1 MQWAWYRKW
10 HFIADSQSTTRA
22 PFFLESISI
31 SYCYCFPFECVQ
43 FIPFMFQESFLLVYW
58 IRVDFF
64 PANKGPPVAE
74 LFDIWKHFVN
84 QPSMPVI
91 NVRSVNIFWI
101 TAVKSVAFC
110 KCCLRFLALPIN
122 PNICFSIQS
131 CMQMS
136 SLKYATRTKET
147 DIQLSISSYVL
158 LKTAVKGAS
167 LKGRTQGSVAN
178 EKNSL
183 YSSNCAPNV
192 KIEIISKCKSQ
203 AASH

>member
-1 MQWAWYRKW
+1 MRPI
-10 HFIADSQSTTRA
+10 H
-22 PFFLESISI
+22 
-31 SYCYCFPFECVQ
+31 
-43 FIPFMFQESFLLVYW
+43 SFHVSR
-58 IRVDFF
+58 IFSACIVNSRGFFF
-64 PANKGPPVAE
+64 PRTKVPLSLRSSAFENISSINHRC
-74 LFDIWKHFVN
+74 L
-84 QPSMPVI
+84 VI

-110 KCCLRFLALPIN
+110 KCCLRFLVLPIN

-158 LKTAVKGAS
+158 LKTAIKGAS
-167 LKGRTQGSVAN
+167 LKGRTLGSVAN

-183 YSSNCAPNV
+183 CSSNCAPNV

-203 AASH
+203 AAIH

>member
-10 HFIADSQSTTRA
+10 HFIAGSQSTMPAT
-22 PFFLESISI
+22 FFLESIAFHIAIVSRLNA
-31 SYCYCFPFECVQ
+31 SNSFFSCFKN
-43 FIPFMFQESFLLVYW
+43 LLSLYSEFAW
-58 IRVDFF
+58 IFF

-74 LFDIWKHFVN
+74 IFDIWKHFVN

-158 LKTAVKGAS
+158 LKNAIKRGIS
-167 LKGRTQGSVAN
+167 EGKNPGSCR
-178 EKNSL
+178 EWKEL
-183 YSSNCAPNV
+183 TLLFKLC
-192 KIEIISKCKSQ
+192 SKR
-203 AASH
+203 